1 MLTKTDL
8 NEISKI
14 VTGSEARVKKA
25 LGTKIT
31 KVQKKLEEM
40 DKFLDKELMADRR
53 RIIRI
58 EGHLNFPEN

>member
-8 NEISKI
+8 SEISKI
-14 VTGSEARVKKA
+14 VTGSEARVKKE

-31 KVQKKLEEM
+31 KVQKTLEEM

-58 EGHLNFPEN
+58 EGHLNFPKN